1 MKKVIMSVLIGIVSL
16 VCFLSGAKAYVIT
29 ANDVEKHY
37 KENKIRYSDISN
49 VVINGTMIEA
59 YNEEDELLEKYD
71 MSKGYIDYT
80 YKKGGNIDNSLLK
93 LIQNTI
99 TDSWPNFLSPYFKN
113 KDENFN
119 YRLLNEGEKAEFYE
133 KYGLYSRE
141 VTDDTGEY
149 VYVKTSFDLD
159 KFDNYFLEFVKI
171 DDQLDEDTK
180 RVLMYTPSL
189 SFEDIKQTSASIYP
203 QNIENVILDEGD
215 NLCEV
220 YRSTKKDGKY
230 EKITVKPMICNG
242 EYALKDDSLEP
253 DTTYYYKVRMYY
265 TNVLSDP
272 FELTTK
278 SDKSTRTK
286 KVEVTDESTTTTTK
300 KTVPDN
306 PKTGV
311 TAHVIGYMLIAVAGI
326 LLIVLLKKKNKLF
339 NQI

>member
-1 MKKVIMSVLIGIVSL
+1 MKKVIMSVLIAVSFM
-16 VCFLSGAKAYVIT
+16 CFLSVAKAYVIT

-71 MSKGYIDYT
+71 MSKGYYEVT
-80 YKKGGNIDNSLLK
+80 YEDGTKISDLKKMIF
-93 LIQNTI
+93 NTVV
-99 TDSWPNFLSPYFKN
+99 DFWPKYSELYFTSN
-113 KDENFN
+113 DENFK
-119 YRLLNEGEKAEFYE
+119 YEELSEEEKVEHYE
-133 KYGLYSRE
+133 KYGVYSRKT
-141 VTDDTGEY
+141 VDGN
-149 VYVKTSFDLD
+149 VKYINIKISFDID
-159 KFDNYFLEFVKI
+159 KSDNYFLEFLKI
-171 DDQLDEDTK
+171 DDQLDEDIK
-180 RVLMYTPSL
+180 RILMYTPNL

-203 QNIENVILDEGD
+203 KNIKNVVLDEGD

-230 EKITVKPMICNG
+230 EKITVRPMICNG

-253 DTTYYYKVRMYY
+253 DTTYYYKVRMHY

-278 SDKSTRTK
+278 SNKPTTTK
-286 KVEVTDESTTTTTK
+286 KAEVTDESTTTTTK

-326 LLIVLLKKKNKLF
+326 LMIVLLKKKNKLF